1 MAGCKWNKVLFHWK
15 RRLYD
20 SRKIHNLSD
29 SWVPCLISL
38 ENPISHESRE
48 IRREIPSSGD
58 EISCNTVFI
67 NQDVYLLCNVVFVTA
82 VVAIVVVCYS
92 CHCWYCCC
100 RRRGRCLLLLL
111 LLLPFD
117 IHVIADIVVVFVV
130 VIIVVVCCSCYCCCC
145 CRRCRR
151 CRCRCCCCC
160 CYYYYCYR
168 LIFMSLLI
176 LSSSP
181 LLSFLS
187 FVVIPV
193 LTVGT
198 CHIPA
203 IRELYENLKPKSKN
217 IKENIIFPSE
227 FYQS

>member
-1 MAGCKWNKVLFHWK
+1 MHGCKWNRILFHWK
-15 RRLYD
+15 SRLYD

-82 VVAIVVVCYS
+82 VVAIVVVCCS

-111 LLLPFD
+111 SLLSFA
-117 IHVIADIVVVFVV
+117 IHVIADIVVVVVV
-130 VIIVVVCCSCYCCCC
+130 VIIVVVCCSCHCWYCRRRRC
-145 CRRCRR
+145 CRFCR
-151 CRCRCCCCC
+151 
-160 CYYYYCYR
+160 
-168 LIFMSLLI
+168 
-176 LSSSP
+176 
-181 LLSFLS
+181 LLSYLS
-187 FVVIPV
+187 CR
-193 LTVGT
+193 LA
-198 CHIPA
+198 HA
-203 IRELYENLKPKSKN
+203 IYRQSGNFTKIWNLKARTSKKTLFFHLN
-217 IKENIIFPSE
+217 FTKVNWKYYKRKYLKFPLGA
-227 FYQS
+227 QDI